1 MAREGSSGVQPQS
14 AKGLQLPTIV
24 DTSGGWHK
32 ESPEALI
39 KLGRQVGRLEV
50 PKSVQR
56 RRLDSDPTHL
66 WMDVGMMRGK
76 RPAACRE
83 VKLAVC
89 VQQTQN

>member
-1 MAREGSSGVQPQS
+1 MQPQS
-14 AKGLQLPTIV
+14 AQGLQLIPIIV
-24 DTSGGWHK
+24 DTFGGWHK
-32 ESPEALI
+32 ESLEALI

-50 PKSVQR
+50 HKSVQR
-56 RRLDSDPTHL
+56 RRLNSDPTHP

-89 VQQTQN
+89 VQQTRN